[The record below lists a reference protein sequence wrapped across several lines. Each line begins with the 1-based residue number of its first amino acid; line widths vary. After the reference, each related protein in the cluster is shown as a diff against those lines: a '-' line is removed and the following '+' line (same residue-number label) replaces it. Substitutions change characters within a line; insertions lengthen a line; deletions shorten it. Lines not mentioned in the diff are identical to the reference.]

1 MFFGLLMYKPSSSK
15 KYFESWKNIIVKISS
30 KYELKIIHHK
40 FLIIGWLSSPISP
53 VFVGVQGGPCPS
65 QGPTAPG
72 SGWKTIDWKSSQLVL
87 VYYWLTFLY
96 QVWFLNFRHV
106 FCSDFDT
113 DFIGVVL
120 HDFLPYYDL
129 LSIVKEKKNSVW
141 NFSKYICFSNLEAHN
156 FFLEKFKYIFFSDT
170 YFFMI
175 LNIFWN
181 FYPF

>member
-1 MFFGLLMYKPSSSK
+1 MFIVLMFFGLLMYKPSSSK

-65 QGPTAPG
+65 QSPTAPG

-113 DFIGVVL
+113 NFIGVFFHGFYHFMTFYSL
-120 HDFLPYYDL
+120 WRRKKFLFGIFR
-129 LSIVKEKKNSVW
+129 SSFFQIFKNV
-141 NFSKYICFSNLEAHN
+141 FFHGSKP
-156 FFLEKFKYIFFSDT
+156 FL
-170 YFFMI
+170 YFFIHFRECMK
-175 LNIFWN
+175 
-181 FYPF
+181 